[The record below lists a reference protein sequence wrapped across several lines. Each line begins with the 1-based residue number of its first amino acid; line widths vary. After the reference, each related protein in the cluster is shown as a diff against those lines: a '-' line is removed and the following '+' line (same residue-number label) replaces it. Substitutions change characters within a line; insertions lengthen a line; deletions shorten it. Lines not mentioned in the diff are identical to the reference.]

1 MARPVC
7 YVSLYKSMLLVSSF
21 HTIRVSRISCAFQMS
36 RHFVRSIEPVLYVD
50 PVGETEYCV
59 TLTYHN
65 T

>member
-21 HTIRVSRISCAFQMS
+21 HTTRVSRISRAFQMRDIS
-36 RHFVRSIEPVLYVD
+36 CVPIEPVLYVD